1 MGDDEVLYEM
11 NLHQGSGGA
20 PLLPPSSAPSPAV
33 DSAAA
38 AAAGAPVP
46 GMMPGLVAQGVA
58 SGPVPQLPPG
68 GHMPPVSA
76 PGGVGITAS
85 NMTQTGATRPPASTQ
100 QSIQASSHPCLQE
113 MPSS

>member
-38 AAAGAPVP
+38 AAAAGAPML
-46 GMMPGLVAQGVA
+46 GMMPGLVAQGGA
-58 SGPVPQLPPG
+58 CGPVPQLPPG

-76 PGGVGITAS
+76 PGGAGFTAS
-85 NMTQTGATRPPASTQ
+85 NVTQTDATRPPATTQ
-100 QSIQASSHPCLQE
+100 QSIQASS
-113 MPSS
+113 